1 MRHYLTLFLA
11 PAAIPPQATMDS
23 PPAVSVAARKRIAP
37 KQFSWTLAASVLGN
51 AAGFLALLGG
61 CWLALQVLQAFLPA

>member
-11 PAAIPPQATMDS
+11 PATVPPQATMDS
-23 PPAVSVAARKRIAP
+23 PPAVAVAARKLRAP
-37 KQFSWTLAASVLGN
+37 ESLTWKLAASVLGN

-61 CWLALQVLQAFLPA
+61 CWLVLQVIQALLPA